1 MKLVKK
7 VNVGVQTVYNTNV
20 DKYGNYIS
28 NGNIINKNCIIDS
41 DYEGEIH
48 INIHNVGNTSVAISA
63 GEKIIQAIIYKIE
76 LAAPL
81 ECASLEALYSG
92 KNSVRGTGGFG
103 STGTK

>member
-7 VNVGVQTVYNTNV
+7 VNIGVQTVYNTNV

-48 INIHNVGNTSVAISA
+48 INIHNVGNTSVTIFA
-63 GEKIIQAIIYKIE
+63 GEKIIQGIIYKVE
-76 LAAPL
+76 LATPS
-81 ECASLEALYSG
+81 ECTSLEMLYAG
-92 KNSVRGTGGFG
+92 KNSVRGAGGFG